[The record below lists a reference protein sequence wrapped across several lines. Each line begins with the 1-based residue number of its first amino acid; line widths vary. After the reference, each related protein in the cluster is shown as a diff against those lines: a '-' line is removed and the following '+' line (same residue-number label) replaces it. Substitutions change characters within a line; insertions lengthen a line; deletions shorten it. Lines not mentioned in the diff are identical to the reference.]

1 MDIHEYQILA
11 RTTAI
16 YPPEAKVIYPLL
28 GLSGE
33 VGEFCNKYKKVI
45 RDDGGD
51 LTIEKHAEL
60 VAELGDI
67 FWYLANLAHDLGISL
82 DDAAGENLDKLQ
94 SRSLRGV
101 LGGSGDNR

>member
-1 MDIHEYQILA
+1 MDIHEYQLAA

-16 YPPEAKVIYPLL
+16 YPSEAAITYPLL

-45 RDDGGD
+45 RDDHGT

-67 FWYLANLAHDLGISL
+67 LWYLANLAHDLGISL
-82 DDAAGENLDKLQ
+82 DDAAGANIDKLQ
-94 SRSLRGV
+94 SRMLRGV
-101 LGGSGDNR
+101 IGGAGDNR